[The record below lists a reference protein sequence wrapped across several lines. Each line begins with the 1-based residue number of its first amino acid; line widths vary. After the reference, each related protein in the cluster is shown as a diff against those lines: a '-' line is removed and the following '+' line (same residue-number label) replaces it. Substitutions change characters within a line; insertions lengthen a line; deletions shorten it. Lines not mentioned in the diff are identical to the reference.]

1 MVILDKFPLWAVY
14 VGTVAMV
21 LVAAEIGFRIG
32 IWLQRRDP
40 SSGKTPMTGAVVGG
54 MLGLMAFLL
63 AFSIGIVINQHNGR
77 RAMVVT
83 EANAVGTAYLRAG
96 FLGEPDRTPSRD
108 LLREYVEVRLAAAAD
123 PTELESAVTRSE
135 EIHGELW
142 SIVEDNVRQGQES
155 AIMAL
160 FVDSINEVIDVHSLR
175 LAAVDLRLP
184 RLLGLVLY
192 AATMLSFLLVG
203 IASSADGKR
212 DSIAILLFALAFVAV
227 LMIIV
232 DLDRPQQ
239 GILTVSQTAMADL
252 LRRCQRS
259 SPETALTLWK
269 LRQGDLFYSTVPV
282 CHHIRWQTDHDICDE
297 CVTES

>member
-1 MVILDKFPLWAVY
+1 MNMAILDMFPIWAVF
-14 VGTVAMV
+14 VGTVVVV

-40 SSGKTPMTGAVVGG
+40 SSGKTAMTGTVVGG

-63 AFSIGIVINQHNGR
+63 AFSIGIVIGQHNGR
-77 RAMVVT
+77 REMVVT

-96 FLGEPDRTPSRD
+96 FLGEPDRTSSRD

-123 PTELESAVTRSE
+123 PAVLESAVTRSE

-142 SIVEDNVRQGQES
+142 SIVEDNVSKGQES
-155 AIMAL
+155 DIMAL

-184 RLLGLVLY
+184 RLLGMVLY
-192 AATMLSFLLVG
+192 AATLLSFLLVG
-203 IASSADGKR
+203 VASSADGKR
-212 DSIAILLFALAFVAV
+212 DPVAILLFALALVAV
-227 LMIIV
+227 LMIVV

-239 GILTVSQTAMADL
+239 GLLTVSQTALSDL
-252 LRRCQRS
+252 LRQMT
-259 SPETALTLWK
+259 P
-269 LRQGDLFYSTVPV
+269 
-282 CHHIRWQTDHDICDE
+282 
-297 CVTES
+297 